1 MTSLSTV
8 MVPRVRWK
16 KAVSSSCLSMAVTGS
31 SVSSSLLSRTLLLV
45 LAAWCRELQYSCSIS
60 PVWSCS
66 TSICSWGRV
75 RLLWPGV
82 GRGHAHLLAAAQP
95 RHVRVEEDERLE
107 AGELRPVQPQPG
119 HSVQGVGEELHLGEG
134 H

>member
-1 MTSLSTV
+1 MKKFKVKLINKGRYCCSRSMTSLSTV

-66 TSICSWGRV
+66 TSICSCRGRL
-75 RLLWPGV
+75 RLLVTRGRPWP
-82 GRGHAHLLAAAQP
+82 RPPARRRPAPP
-95 RHVRVEEDERLE
+95 R
-107 AGELRPVQPQPG
+107 AG
-119 HSVQGVGEELHLGEG
+119 
-134 H
+134 